1 MKTEMV
7 YVILYTLLQRHE
19 RAAEYYNK
27 ASDLAKSDDLAG
39 LLKSLAAYREDLGQ
53 QVRRFLENTSPAP
66 MPNKNTEGLM
76 PLIEKRWPELE
87 EALADNKR
95 LEVISLCHET
105 EQALSDYYRES
116 LGQGKQ
122 TAAGIQDLLQQQ
134 HNKILEVTRQTERL
148 ETVPQQRNIEID
160 I

>member
-19 RAAEYYNK
+19 RATEYYNR
-27 ASDLAKSDDLAG
+27 ASELAQGEDLAG
-39 LLKSLAAYREDLGQ
+39 LLKSLASYREELGS
-53 QVRRFLENTSPAP
+53 QVRRFLENTSPVP
-66 MPNKNTEGLM
+66 MPNKDTESIK
-76 PLIEKRWPELE
+76 PLIEKRWADLE
-87 EALADNKR
+87 KALSRNER
-95 LEVISLCHET
+95 LEVIRLCHQT

-116 LGQGKQ
+116 LGQEKK
-122 TAAGIQDLLQQQ
+122 TAAGIQDLIQQQ
-134 HNKILEVTRQTERL
+134 HKKVLEVTRKMERL